1 MSGPDGGTR
10 LRVVT
15 LTEVRV
21 DLPSEHPEVVLQ
33 ESEPPRRRLRFP
45 VGFAEG
51 RALAYAL
58 RGIPT
63 PRPLT
68 HQLLA
73 ELLDRHGVDVS
84 ALRITGRSGTTY
96 LAELD
101 TLGPRGQ
108 QTVPCR
114 PSDGLCLVLRRR
126 MATPVL
132 VAENLLGP
140 EEEEAAVPA
149 APDPVP
155 EGTQ

>member
-1 MSGPDGGTR
+1 MTGADGQPR
-10 LRVVT
+10 WRVVT
-15 LTEVRV
+15 LASVRV

-33 ESEPPRRRLRFP
+33 ESEAPWRQLRFP
-45 VGFAEG
+45 VGYAEG

-73 ELLDRHGVDVS
+73 ELLERHGVDVS

-96 LAELD
+96 LAEID
-101 TLGPRGQ
+101 TVGPRGQ
-108 QTVPCR
+108 HTVECR

-132 VAENLLGP
+132 VAEHLLGP
-140 EEEEAAVPA
+140 ESTAS
-149 APDPVP
+149 APPHPVT
-155 EGTQ
+155 EGA